1 MSMQDPIADM
11 LSRIKNAQAIGK
23 SEVVIPHSK
32 IKEAIAKVL
41 CGEGYI
47 EGYQIATE
55 GVKSQLLVQ
64 LKYYQ
69 NNPVIEMMKRVSR
82 PGLRVYSSY
91 KELPVVRGGFGTVII
106 STPKGVMTA
115 NAARAARLGGEV
127 LCIVS

>member
-23 SEVVIPHSK
+23 SEVVMPHSN

-41 CGEGYI
+41 ADEGYI
-47 EGYQIATE
+47 ENYQVASE
-55 GVKSQLLVQ
+55 GVKRQLLVN

-69 NNPVIEMMKRVSR
+69 DDPVIEMMKRVSR

-91 KELPVVRGGFGTVII
+91 KELPIIRGGFGTVIV